1 MNGRKGLRGRSES
14 PSEFPLSTRFLP
26 SCSFHSMETS
36 AREAR
41 FEVTEEF
48 ARDAFHGLED
58 LKDEVEPALKDV
70 REQLQQLHAKL
81 DGALLLTAAEAAA
94 ATGGSGDGEAEKL
107 TGAACA
113 GALVVATAVAVPV
126 AVLASAGSRGSAT
139 GGAAVAATDGAVG
152 AAGGAAASSASTAM
166 RTLSGIGGAR
176 VGQAIPEDMV
186 GGTIWALG
194 GRWGGPCL
202 SGPLLHIPHTL
213 SGYSA

>member
-1 MNGRKGLRGRSES
+1 
-14 PSEFPLSTRFLP
+14 
-26 SCSFHSMETS
+26 METS

-48 ARDAFHGLED
+48 ARDAFRGLED

-94 ATGGSGDGEAEKL
+94 ATGGSENREAEKL

-113 GALVVATAVAVPV
+113 GALVGATAVAVPV
-126 AVLASAGSRGSAT
+126 AVLASAGSRGSE
-139 GGAAVAATDGAVG
+139 GGAAVES
-152 AAGGAAASSASTAM
+152 AAAVSASATM
-166 RTLSGIGGAR
+166 RALSGIGGAR

-186 GGTIWALG
+186 GGPLWVLG
-194 GRWGGPCL
+194 GWGEVL
-202 SGPLLHIPHTL
+202 
-213 SGYSA
+213 A